1 MRAVQRASERNDAA
15 NGLAALYQFE
25 PVVDPDRAA
34 QIIIAA

>member
-1 MRAVQRASERNDAA
+1 VLSSVRQKETTPR

-25 PVVDPDRAA
+25 PVVDLDRAA